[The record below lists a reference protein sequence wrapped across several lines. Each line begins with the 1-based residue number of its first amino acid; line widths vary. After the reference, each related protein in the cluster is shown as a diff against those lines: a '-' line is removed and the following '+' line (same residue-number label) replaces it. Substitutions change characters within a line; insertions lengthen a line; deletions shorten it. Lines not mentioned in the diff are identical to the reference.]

1 MPSVACFRL
10 ARRKRQLDAPGD
22 AAMIARAGRHLVA
35 LAFLFLLAG
44 CGTSAN
50 LGDLSNASGAA
61 TQDAV
66 PISDDPATTDS
77 VKSSVEPQPRAA
89 AKPSVADAAK
99 HDIALGKKYF
109 AGGNFNA
116 AERHFR
122 RATESD
128 PGAIEAWLGLAA
140 CHDNMRRFDLAD
152 QDYERATKVSGVS
165 AEILN
170 NWGYSYMLRGDRA
183 RAREILL
190 KARAQDPGNPYVKNN
205 LELLEAS
212 VAKNKSVQ

>member
-1 MPSVACFRL
+1 
-10 ARRKRQLDAPGD
+10 
-22 AAMIARAGRHLVA
+22 
-35 LAFLFLLAG
+35 
-44 CGTSAN
+44 
-50 LGDLSNASGAA
+50 
-61 TQDAV
+61 
-66 PISDDPATTDS
+66 
-77 VKSSVEPQPRAA
+77 
-89 AKPSVADAAK
+89 
-99 HDIALGKKYF
+99 
-109 AGGNFNA
+109 
-116 AERHFR
+116 
-122 RATESD
+122 
-128 PGAIEAWLGLAA
+128 
-140 CHDNMRRFDLAD
+140 MRRFDLAD

>member
-1 MPSVACFRL
+1 MT
-10 ARRKRQLDAPGD
+10 ARV
-22 AAMIARAGRHLVA
+22 GRHLVA
-35 LAFLFLLAG
+35 LACLFWLAG

-50 LGDLSNASGAA
+50 LGDLASGAA
-61 TQDAV
+61 TQDVV
-66 PISDDPATTDS
+66 PISDDPAITGS
-77 VKSSVEPQPRAA
+77 VKSSDQPPPATV
-89 AKPSVADAAK
+89 AKSLVGDEAK

-109 AGGNFNA
+109 ASGNFNA

-128 PGAIEAWLGLAA
+128 PRAIEAWLGLAA
-140 CHDNMRRFDLAD
+140 CHDNLRRFDLAD
-152 QDYERATKVSGVS
+152 QDYERATKVSGAS

-170 NWGYSYMLRGDRA
+170 NWGYSYMLRGERA

-190 KARAQDPGNPYVKNN
+190 KARAQDPGNLYVKNN